1 LTVSATG
8 NDFKISG
15 DVTGVRGFDFA
26 VVAEF
31 SMWDRSL
38 VWIND
43 LSHRLLAVA
52 DEDEGCPVVGV
63 GEVLGAFFVGFVE
76 ADSGAIGGIF
86 EREFAVD

>member
-1 LTVSATG
+1 MDFELANAAGGGVSATG

-15 DVTGVRGFDFA
+15 DVTGGRGFDFA

-43 LSHRLLAVA
+43 
-52 DEDEGCPVVGV
+52 
-63 GEVLGAFFVGFVE
+63 
-76 ADSGAIGGIF
+76 
-86 EREFAVD
+86 